1 MADKEKQIKIKKDEA
16 RPATFVERTRD
27 RKTFVPAVDIYE
39 TNDDIVILADLPGAT
54 EKSVNITLEKD
65 LLTLEASLE
74 PEAHEG
80 YNMVYSEFETG
91 DYYRAFNLSEEIN
104 RDKIEAK
111 MKNGVLRLSLP
122 KAEPAK
128 ARKIEVKAE

>member
-1 MADKEKQIKIKKDEA
+1 MADKEKQLKIKKDEN
-16 RPATFVERTRD
+16 RPAVFAERTRD

-39 TNDDIVILADLPGAT
+39 TADNIVILADLPGAD

-74 PEAHEG
+74 PESHEG
-80 YNMVYSEFETG
+80 YNLAYSEFDTG
-91 DYYRAFNLSEEIN
+91 DYYRAFNLSEEID

-111 MKNGVLRLSLP
+111 MKNGVLRLILP

-128 ARKIEVKAE
+128 ARKIEVRAE